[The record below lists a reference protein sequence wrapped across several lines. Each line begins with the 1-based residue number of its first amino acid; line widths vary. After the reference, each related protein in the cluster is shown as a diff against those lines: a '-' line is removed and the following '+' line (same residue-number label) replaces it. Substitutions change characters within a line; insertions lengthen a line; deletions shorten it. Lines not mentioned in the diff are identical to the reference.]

1 MLYLQFESLMSTRGK
16 WGLEC
21 ISSMSHCLLNPMVMT
36 RLSYKKDHHKIQE
49 SCIFQIVNK
58 IRKNKE

>member
-1 MLYLQFESLMSTRGK
+1 MLYLLSEPLMFTRGK
-16 WGLEC
+16 WGR
-21 ISSMSHCLLNPMVMT
+21 MYQFYVP
-36 RLSYKKDHHKIQE
+36 LSAQSNGHDAPIIQKRHQKIQE

>member
-1 MLYLQFESLMSTRGK
+1 MLYLQFESLMFTRGK
-16 WGLEC
+16 WGRMYQLYVPL
-21 ISSMSHCLLNPMVMT
+21 SANPMVMT
-36 RLSYKKDHHKIQE
+36 RPSYKKDYHKIQE

>member
-1 MLYLQFESLMSTRGK
+1 MLYLQFESLMFTRGK
-16 WGLEC
+16 WGRMYQFYVPL
-21 ISSMSHCLLNPMVMT
+21 SANPMVMT
-36 RLSYKKDHHKIQE
+36 RPSYNKDYQKIQE